1 MSGASFILT
10 INLFVTGFLAV
21 AFMMV
26 AAWDRARVAARWVAL
41 SYLVGMLYFV
51 AEAAIPFFV
60 DARPALVFAFAA
72 FLAATA
78 IFNLG
83 VARKYGIEAPVK
95 TIAAIFAVSVIT
107 VWFAQDLPRHSFTR
121 MIIYQTPYFLMQ
133 AIAAGLVLRAPGK
146 RMLDYGF
153 AALLT
158 ASSLQFLSKPFIA
171 LALGGSG
178 DNPQAYLNS
187 TYAMVSQT
195 MGTVFAMAIALAML
209 VLLVRDLLVDVTQK
223 SETDALSGLLN
234 RRGFEQHAAATLSHA
249 AERNMP
255 VSLIIADIDRFKS
268 INDSFGHPTGDRV
281 ISAFA
286 AFLRDLAGEGR
297 VCGRMGGEEFAI
309 LLPGANMVAARLFAE
324 GARAG
329 IPALAIEGIPAER
342 RITASFG
349 VAERLG
355 GESVSDL
362 LRRAD
367 LALYE
372 AKNEGRDCVRVARTG
387 VRLAQA
393 PAA

>member
-83 VARKYGIEAPVK
+83 VARKYGVSAPLK
-95 TIAAIFAVSVIT
+95 SIAAIFVVSVVT
-107 VWFAQDLPRHSFTR
+107 VWFAQDLPRHSFNR

-146 RMLDYGF
+146 RLLDYGF

-158 ASSLQFLSKPFIA
+158 ASGLQFLSKPFIA

-255 VSLIIADIDRFKS
+255 VSLVIADIDRFKS

-281 ISAFA
+281 IAAFA

-329 IPALAIEGIPAER
+329 IPALAIEGVPAER